1 MNANPICMDL
11 EHDLSCPLD
20 QYHLQEWRYL
30 EENRTLQDCFLFS
43 NFTEGN
49 YCLGKKLHRQQ
60 DFQCSLIIASYFRE
74 VFPIENLNVFSQSL
88 EGSPLV
94 AVGANLNIHKLIKN
108 PHILFIYSQ
117 GFFLVIKVN
126 SHVTLLADFPKKK
139 MSNANLV
146 SFLYQSV
153 L

>member
-43 NFTEGN
+43 NFKEYN
-49 YCLGKKLHRQQ
+49 HCLGKKLQHQQ
-60 DFQCSLIIASYFRE
+60 DFQCSLIFASYFRGM
-74 VFPIENLNVFSQSL
+74 FPIENLYVFSQSL

-94 AVGANLNIHKLIKN
+94 AVGANLNIHKLIKI
-108 PHILFIYSQ
+108 PHILQRPARF
-117 GFFLVIKVN
+117 
-126 SHVTLLADFPKKK
+126 
-139 MSNANLV
+139 
-146 SFLYQSV
+146 SFLENSREFFFIFTSCSRSRAV
-153 L
+153 SISLSLLEKE